1 MAEKQFKILNTRKG
15 HLVRAINSLKE
26 HLTAEVLNISEITKY
41 SESVSLKFNK
51 YQEESEKFI
60 DSLDDNDEIE
70 KELDRVDKLQDSVT
84 DLQIKAREVL
94 ASPPPH
100 PPKTQ
105 SVQKFQ
111 TPKLP
116 ELAIEKFNGDIEK
129 YQEFL
134 DAFEATIHNNPK
146 LEAVDKFRYLRMYLD
161 DNKDGDGPKS
171 LIAGFST
178 TADNYEAA
186 LNIIKETYGKK
197 ERIIMSHVSKLLTFL
212 RNMIKHLC
220 VVSITKLKLMFA
232 SWRFLK

>member
-1 MAEKQFKILNTRKG
+1 MTEKQFIILNTRKG
-15 HLVRAINSLKE
+15 HLSRAINSLNE
-26 HLTAEVLNISEITKY
+26 QLVAEVLNVSEITKY
-41 SESVSLKFNK
+41 SESVSLKLLK
-51 YQEESEKFI
+51 YQEESEKYI

-94 ASPPPH
+94 AKATSPTLPPPK
-100 PPKTQ
+100 P

-111 TPKLP
+111 SPKLP
-116 ELAIEKFNGDIEK
+116 ELAIEKFNGDVEK

-134 DAFEATIHNNPK
+134 DSFNATIHNNPK
-146 LEAVDKFRYLRMYLD
+146 LEAVDKFRYLRMFLD

-197 ERIIMSHVSKLLTFL
+197 ERIIMSHVSKLLT
-212 RNMIKHLC
+212 
-220 VVSITKLKLMFA
+220 
-232 SWRFLK
+232 